1 MLNSLKRAV
10 HLHDPGYFSLIYA
23 LKATFTTFVCAAIG
37 AYFFNPFV
45 TIWAGFQAIFIYFL
59 SVLISDK
66 DHEIHYLLGFV
77 LLSCFNVLLLY
88 PLAHF
93 GVWLCAPI
101 FIITFLVGMSMAY
114 SPDLHKVCNTALSN
128 GLVTC
133 LFVDAHAPID
143 LTQSVSM
150 VALLGLLSI
159 ALQYFI
165 FVSKYSAFTKKRF
178 GVLLSN
184 MELMLEYAN
193 NPQDYALI
201 KTQVLQ
207 QIQNTK
213 MILNSKSSKIKDP
226 HTVQN
231 IQRSLFQLH
240 ALEEM
245 YHSIH
250 SIYGHF
256 NTQAL
261 ELVRQELLLNF
272 KILAGVFAEKNVPLR
287 TDALQHL
294 NPHVDK
300 LVQRSLEIIYNKMHT
315 FLIGGEMPLSA
326 HKPPLPSPKNMIHAL
341 HFKNPIFQYA
351 FKYAIAMGIA
361 VFIARYFGFNH
372 GMWIAMATLLV
383 ARSSM
388 GNFKETQLEFIKGT
402 SVGLIPG
409 LLVVWLLGESW
420 AFDIFLVL
428 SIFLF
433 IYLKVYS
440 YATWAGALMFAFV
453 LCFSLFKQQ
462 FVDLVTARLIDIAI
476 GISIVYA
483 VFLLIWPKYDKDAFI
498 QHAQNTLS
506 TLKTL
511 LSLTLQSNNPH
522 VLTTQKMFLE
532 QLNDFRLCLKNARS
546 ETADTKTI
554 EALFR
559 ALKCLDTL
567 DTSSYRLYE
576 FCHSTPLSEETQL
589 LLHNNTRLIINRY
602 TQMLNY
608 IHNKP
613 HFFKLQE
620 AGRLLGIGKD
630 LDSLFNTLFNAQNTL
645 FTELTLVFKY

>member
-1 MLNSLKRAV
+1 MLNTLKRAI

-23 LKATFTTFVCAAIG
+23 LKATFTTFLCAALG
-37 AYFFNPFV
+37 AFFFSPFV

-66 DHEIHYLLGFV
+66 DHEIYYLLGFIA
-77 LLSCFNVLLLY
+77 LSCANILLFY
-88 PLAHF
+88 PIAHF
-93 GVWLCAPI
+93 GVWLCAPM
-101 FIITFLVGMSMAY
+101 FVVTFLVGMSIAY

-143 LTQSVSM
+143 LQQSLGMVS
-150 VALLGLLSI
+150 LLGILSI
-159 ALQYFI
+159 LLQYFI

-178 GVLLSN
+178 GILLSN
-184 MELMLEYAN
+184 MELMLQYAN
-193 NPQDYALI
+193 RPRDYAMI
-201 KTQVLQ
+201 QTQVLQ

-213 MILNSKSSKIKDP
+213 MILSSKSSKIKDP
-226 HTVQN
+226 HTIQN
-231 IQRSLFQLH
+231 LQRSLFQLH

-256 NTQAL
+256 NAQAL

-272 KILAGVFAEKNVPLR
+272 KILAGVFAQKNLPLR
-287 TDALQHL
+287 TDALEHL
-294 NPHVDK
+294 DPHVDK
-300 LVQRSLEIIYNKMHT
+300 LVRRSLEIIYNKMHT
-315 FLIGGEMPLSA
+315 FLIGGEMPLNPQNA
-326 HKPPLPSPKNMIHAL
+326 PLPSPKSIWHAL
-341 HFKNPIFQYA
+341 RLKNPIFQYA
-351 FKYAIAMGIA
+351 FKYATAMGIA

-372 GMWIAMATLLV
+372 GMWIAMATLMV
-383 ARSSM
+383 SRSSL
-388 GNFKETQLEFIKGT
+388 GSIKETQVEFIKGT
-402 SVGLIPG
+402 SIGLVPG
-409 LLVVWLLGESW
+409 LLVVWLFGGSW
-420 AFDIFLVL
+420 FFDVCLVIA
-428 SIFLF
+428 IFLF

-440 YATWAGALMFAFV
+440 YTTWAAALMFAFV

-462 FVDLVTARLIDIAI
+462 FVDLVTARLLDI
-476 GISIVYA
+476 GIGIGIVYA
-483 VFLLIWPKYDKDAFI
+483 VFLFLWPKYDKDAFL
-498 QHAQNTLS
+498 QHTQSVLS
-506 TLKTL
+506 TLKNL
-511 LSLTLQSNNPH
+511 LSLTLQPNNPH
-522 VLTTQKMFLE
+522 MLATQKVFLE

-546 ETADTKTI
+546 ETADLKVI

-559 ALKCLDTL
+559 ALKCLDVL

-589 LLHNNTRLIINRY
+589 FVHNNTRLILNRY

-613 HFFKLQE
+613 HFFKPQE
-620 AGRLLGIGKD
+620 AGRLLSVNKD
-630 LDSLFNTLFNAQNTL
+630 LDSLFDTLFNTQNAL
-645 FTELTLVFKY
+645 FREIIAVFKY